1 MKNKILSL
9 VLTLLVAFSMCLPAY
24 ADTATAT
31 IKAVASDCTVNR
43 PITVSIQISDAEDVC
58 GGSLEILYDNSA
70 LELVDATKGSIIPEE
85 SSNLNKNYTDYSV
98 KLNWMSGQ
106 DAISDGEILSLVFNT
121 KLTGKATVS
130 LDNIKLSKF
139 DETPVSCTAIDAE
152 FDIYPEC
159 ESITIS
165 GPDNISD
172 KTTYSAVCEPTGFP
186 SKFVKWSID
195 NEEIAS
201 ITEDGIL
208 TPYVDGEITI
218 TAEAT
223 DGTGVKATKTIYA
236 DVVLCEA
243 FEIDDE
249 STKDTAVVWCPEN
262 GITTVDITFAGYDE
276 FGKMIAFKPYTADL
290 KEGKNTVPI
299 ADFDF
304 SGASKIKIFMWDSV
318 SKAEPLCDAKEIT
331 LETDRTS
338 NMAIVTGASNNGEN
352 AETIKVNFFESGIAV
367 QAETDVFEYTMSG
380 DEIVKLTPVV
390 PNGDIINIYDTSRF
404 NKVSLN
410 N

>member
-1 MKNKILSL
+1 MKKILSL
-9 VLTLLVAFSMCLPAY
+9 VLTLLIAFSMCLPAY
-24 ADTATAT
+24 ADAATAT

-43 PITVSIQISDAEDVC
+43 QITVSIQLSETEDVC

-70 LELVDATKGSIIPEE
+70 LELVSATKGSVIPEDG
-85 SSNLNKNYTDYSV
+85 SYLNDSYTTYSV

-106 DAISDGEILSLVFNT
+106 NAIADGEILSLVFNT
-121 KLTGKATVS
+121 KLTGKALVS
-130 LDNIKLSKF
+130 FDNIKLSRF
-139 DETPVSCTAIDAE
+139 DETPVSCTAVDAE

-165 GPDNISD
+165 GPDNITD

-223 DGTGVKATKTIYA
+223 DGTGIKATKTIYA
-236 DVVLCEA
+236 DVTLCEA
-243 FEIDDE
+243 FEIDNE
-249 STKDTAVVWCPEN
+249 STEEAAVVWCPEN
-262 GITTVDITFAGYDE
+262 GITKVDVTFAAYDE

-304 SGASKIKIFMWDSV
+304 SGASKVKIFMWDSV
-318 SKAEPLCDAKEIT
+318 SKALPLCDAGVI
-331 LETDRTS
+331 D
-338 NMAIVTGASNNGEN
+338 
-352 AETIKVNFFESGIAV
+352 IAPI
-367 QAETDVFEYTMSG
+367 A
-380 DEIVKLTPVV
+380 
-390 PNGDIINIYDTSRF
+390 
-404 NKVSLN
+404 
-410 N
+410 